1 VAPSIVAGGSSG
13 TSVRDAD
20 VIRLHDD
27 EALFLEA
34 LGFTAA
40 STGFAARLIEKD
52 YFCTLV
58 LRYLARQQSGLVFK
72 GGTCL
77 AKVHL
82 GFYRLSEDLDF
93 AIPMDPGA
101 SRGSRRARVAAARKA
116 IAALPGQLQDFHEI
130 EGLTGANDC
139 AQYNAI
145 LGYTS
150 YLSRQPESIRIE
162 ISLRERLL
170 QPVDE
175 AAANTLLLD
184 PITGEAAAP
193 VVRVPC
199 VSGREA
205 IAEKLRAALSRR
217 DPAIRDFFDVD
228 YAVGR
233 LKVDVQE
240 PGLLMLVMDKLAVPG
255 NGPVDVSA
263 ERIAALRPQV
273 DGQLRPVLRSSDFE
287 AFDLERAFRTISDL
301 AAALGR
307 R

>member
-1 VAPSIVAGGSSG
+1 M
-13 TSVRDAD
+13 
-20 VIRLHDD
+20 HDD
-27 EALFLEA
+27 ETLFLEA

-40 STGFAARLIEKD
+40 STGFPARLIEKD

-58 LRYLARQQSGLVFK
+58 LQYLARQQSGLVFK

-93 AIPMDPGA
+93 AIPMDPDA
-101 SRGSRRARVAAARKA
+101 SRSSRRARVAAARKA
-116 IAALPGQLQDFHEI
+116 IAALPGQLQDFHEM
-130 EGLTGANDC
+130 EALTGANDC

-150 YLSRQPESIRIE
+150 RLGRQPESIKIE
-162 ISLRERLL
+162 IGLRERLL
-170 QPVDE
+170 QGVE
-175 AAANTLLLD
+175 HGAARTLLLD
-184 PITGEAAAP
+184 PITGKDAAP
-193 VVRVPC
+193 AVAVPC
-199 VSGREA
+199 VSRQEA
-205 IAEKLRAALSRR
+205 MAEKLRAALSRR

-228 YAVGR
+228 FAVR
-233 LKVDVQE
+233 RREIDVQE
-240 PGLLMLVMDKLAVPG
+240 PDLLMLVMDKLAVPR
-255 NGPVDVSA
+255 NAPVDVSA

-287 AFDLERAFRTISDL
+287 AFDLERAFRTISNL

-307 R
+307 P